1 MNNSKAKGH
10 SLFGGTFFSRCSNAL
25 RRNRRRG
32 KPLATAVTTPKTL
45 WVTAILSGT
54 LALVA
59 FSPVRSAVEDSYRQI
74 KLLIDVLET
83 IQEQYVDDVQ
93 QKSLIYGAA
102 AGMARSLDPFSQFME
117 PEAHKEMKTETQG
130 QFGGLGIRIAVRDG
144 WLTVITPMPDT
155 PAYRLGILP
164 SDKIV
169 KIEGEIT
176 QGMGVEEAVK
186 RLRGKP
192 GTKVTISVM
201 REGDKEP
208 RDFTITREIIKIQ
221 SVKATMVEGSI
232 GYVRLNEFIETSQAD
247 MLKALKGLRDQG
259 MKSLVFDLR
268 NNPGGL
274 LTSAVD
280 VSKLFLGD
288 GKLVVY
294 TQGRAQPRQDFMA
307 DSRGAYMD
315 VPLAVLVNG
324 GSASASEIVTGAV
337 QDHRRGV
344 IIGSETFGKGSVQ
357 SVIPMEDG
365 SALRLTVAKYYTPS
379 GRSIHR
385 DEKTKI
391 GGITPDIVI
400 AVTKETE
407 AKLYA
412 QADEIY
418 SKDKSPQS
426 VVKDSDR
433 VKDEVLERAVQ
444 ILKAEAVFH
453 PVSR

>member
-1 MNNSKAKGH
+1 MVA
-10 SLFGGTFFSRCSNAL
+10 GGI
-25 RRNRRRG
+25 
-32 KPLATAVTTPKTL
+32 AVG
-45 WVTAILSGT
+45 VI
-54 LALVA
+54 
-59 FSPVRSAVEDSYRQI
+59 SPVWSAVEDGFRQI
-74 KLLIDVLET
+74 ALLVDILQT
-83 IQEQYVDDVQ
+83 IREQYVDDVD
-93 QKSLIYGAA
+93 QKTVVYGAA
-102 AGMARSLDPFSQFME
+102 AGMARVLDPFSQFME
-117 PEAHKEMKTETQG
+117 PAALKEMRTETQG
-130 QFGGLGIRIAVRDG
+130 QFGGLGIRIAVRDN

-155 PAYRLGILP
+155 PAYRLGVLP
-164 SDKIV
+164 GDKIIQ
-169 KIEGEIT
+169 IENTST
-176 QGMGVEEAVK
+176 QGMAVEDAVNL
-186 RLRGKP
+186 LRGKP
-192 GTKVTISVM
+192 GTKVTLHIA

-208 RDFTITREIIKIQ
+208 RVFTITREIIKIQ
-221 SVKATMVEGSI
+221 SVRAALLEPTI
-232 GYVRLNEFIETSQAD
+232 GYLRLNEFIETSASD
-247 MLKALKGLRDQG
+247 LNKALKDLKSKG
-259 MKSLVFDLR
+259 MRSLVLDLR

-274 LTSAVD
+274 LSSAVD

-288 GKLVVY
+288 SKLIVY
-294 TQGRAQPRQDFMA
+294 TQGRAQPRQDFQA
-307 DSRGAYMD
+307 DSRAPFSD

-385 DEKTKI
+385 DEKTKT
-391 GGITPDIVI
+391 GGVTPDIVI
-400 AVTKETE
+400 PVSKETE

-418 SKDKSPQS
+418 SKDKAPRS
-426 VVKDSDR
+426 VVKDEER

-453 PVSR
+453 AGK